1 MASQS
6 RGSVVV
12 GVSGSRGSLE
22 ALRVAT
28 REARTS
34 QRPLVVVLA
43 WSSPGGEFAQRRA
56 SAPSLIKLCE
66 REAKARLARCFDEA
80 MGGPPTDPVPLPFV
94 VRGRPGPVLLEVA
107 DDCEDL
113 LVVGAGERSWPG
125 RLVHG
130 ATARFCLGR
139 ARCAILA
146 VPPPPLLD
154 ALPRAA
160 RHRVPYLFD
169 EAERDEPARSL

>member
-1 MASQS
+1 MTPRSQ
-6 RGSVVV
+6 GSVIV
-12 GVSGSRGSLE
+12 GVSGSLSSLE
-22 ALRVAT
+22 ALRIAA

-43 WSSPGGEFAQRRA
+43 WSPPGGEFAQRRA
-56 SAPSLIKLCE
+56 TSTTLVRLCE

-94 VRGRPGPVLLEVA
+94 VRGRPGPVLLEIA

-113 LVVGAGERSWPG
+113 LVVGAGERRWPY

-130 ATARFCLGR
+130 ATARFCLAR
-139 ARCAILA
+139 ARCHVLA

-154 ALPRAA
+154 SLPRSA

-169 EAERDEPARSL
+169 EAERNEKARSL